1 MKQICGKGFE
11 KQLGK
16 DSNITASED
25 SPDPRF
31 VSYLFKSREL
41 QILKTLRSDN
51 VKLLLSELGEG
62 VEKVDA
68 SIMTSWWNGNY
79 APLDDYLAKV
89 FSGG

>member
-16 DSNITASED
+16 DSNITPSDD
-25 SPDPRF
+25 SPDPKMAAY
-31 VSYLFKSREL
+31 SFKSKEL
-41 QILKTLRSDN
+41 QIMKTLRSDN
-51 VKLLLSELGEG
+51 VKLLLNELWEG

-68 SIMTSWWNGNY
+68 SIMHSWWNGNY